1 MQGNP
6 ESRKS
11 FARGIGNFGLW
22 NLEFNSWNLELNP
35 EIRNPAAFGIRN
47 PSTIEKESG
56 IVSGVQNPQRGIQDR
71 RLSWFTWGEMSIT
84 LGSLSND
91 VSERRKSAG
100 SGLFSFLDDGFAKI
114 FSQIDLVRVKKPKNT
129 NLYRQGILEEKGLT
143 SG

>member
-22 NLEFNSWNLELNP
+22 NLEFNSWNLELSP

-47 PSTIEKESG
+47 PSTIEKESE

-71 RLSWFTWGEMSIT
+71 RLSWFT
-84 LGSLSND
+84 
-91 VSERRKSAG
+91 
-100 SGLFSFLDDGFAKI
+100 
-114 FSQIDLVRVKKPKNT
+114 
-129 NLYRQGILEEKGLT
+129 
-143 SG
+143 